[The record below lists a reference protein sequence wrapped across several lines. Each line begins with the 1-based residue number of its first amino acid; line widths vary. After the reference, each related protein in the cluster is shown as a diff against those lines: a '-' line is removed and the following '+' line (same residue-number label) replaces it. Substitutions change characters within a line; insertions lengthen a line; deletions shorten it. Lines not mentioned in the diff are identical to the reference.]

1 MVLRSIAILLVGTA
15 LGAGV
20 QYGVGAQHRTSGAV
34 EGNST
39 AQISNPHHES
49 SAAVHDVLSPTRMVE
64 SASLGAGGDNTHID
78 QIRRAH
84 AAIRYDAVSA
94 QPSTF

>member
-20 QYGVGAQHRTSGAV
+20 QYGVGAQYGTSGSV
-34 EGNST
+34 EANSM
-39 AQISNPHHES
+39 ASISNLHRES
-49 SAAVHDVLSPTRMVE
+49 IVTVNHALSATQTME
-64 SASLGAGGDNTHID
+64 SASLGAGGDNAHID

-84 AAIRYDAVSA
+84 ATVRYRTGRD
-94 QPSTF
+94 QPPTF

>member
-20 QYGVGAQHRTSGAV
+20 QYEVGAPQRASGSGEA
-34 EGNST
+34 NSM
-39 AQISNPHHES
+39 ASSSNLYREPS
-49 SAAVHDVLSPTRMVE
+49 FRANRALGPTQPME
-64 SASLGAGGDNTHID
+64 FASLGARGNNAHID

-84 AAIRYDAVSA
+84 ATSRYGAVSV
-94 QPSTF
+94 QPPTF